1 MDPNNEQDQ
10 QDRNNDEDLIQS
22 PRPRDA
28 SHMAEDAEQQPSS
41 NSEPAG
47 DDHDHDHDNNKASST
62 LQLLGGGADTTCQT
76 PQTDT
81 DTDSWKESQQ
91 KEAAPSG
98 NSIIPVSTTAPP
110 VLSKPLVVGEEL
122 EDPPAAGGASIR
134 NLTLP
139 STSKLLAEAQAEHL
153 PKAPAATTKKQSS
166 DPSSLGTVAR
176 QFLALLKVC
185 VVVGFCEY

>member
-47 DDHDHDHDNNKASST
+47 DDHDHDNKASST
-62 LQLLGGGADTTCQT
+62 LLLLLGGGADTTCQT